1 MNKRNNTRKV
11 MVGNVQIGGQNK
23 VVIQSMT
30 NTKTHDVEA
39 TLTQIKQL
47 YQEGCEIVRIAV
59 LGKDDA
65 AVLKTIVERSPCP
78 LVADIHF
85 NYEFALIAA
94 DAGISKIRINPG
106 NIGSIENTKK
116 VVEKCLEKKIPI
128 RIGVNSGSLPLDLV
142 NKYGWTPKTMIE
154 SARRHIEILE
164 HVGFYDIIL
173 SLKATEPLMAI
184 EAYTL
189 ASQEWNYPLHLGITE
204 AGSHNTGTIKSCSG
218 LSPLLFNGIGD
229 TIRISLS
236 TDPIAEVEVAK
247 RMLNSLGLYDNIVD
261 VIACPTCGRLEYDLF
276 PVVKEL
282 EEYTKDLKIPLK
294 IAILGCVVNGLG
306 EAKQADLGIA
316 GGKNGG
322 IIFKKGKIY
331 KSCKQEDLVP
341 ELKLLI
347 DEYYQ
352 QWQQKKHSTII
363 KPFMIK

>member
-11 MVGNVQIGGQNK
+11 MVGNIQIGGQNK

-30 NTKTHDVEA
+30 NTKTHDIKA
-39 TLTQIKQL
+39 TLAQINQL
-47 YQEGCEIVRIAV
+47 YQEGCEIVRVAV

-65 AVLKTIVERSPCP
+65 AALKTIVEQAPCP

-85 NYEFALIAA
+85 NHEFALIAA

-116 VVEKCLEKKIPI
+116 VVAKCQEKKIPI

-142 NKYGWTPKTMIE
+142 NKYGWTPKAMIE

-164 HVGFYDIIL
+164 NLGFYDIIL
-173 SLKATEPLMAI
+173 SLKATEALMAI

-204 AGSHNTGTIKSCSG
+204 AGSYHTGTIKSCSG

-247 RMLNSLGLYDNIVD
+247 RMLNALGLYDNVVD

-276 PVVKEL
+276 PVVKEI
-282 EEYTKDLKIPLK
+282 EEYTKDMKFPLK
-294 IAILGCVVNGLG
+294 IAILGCVVNGPG

-331 KSCKQEDLVP
+331 KSCKQEELVP

-347 DEYYQ
+347 DEYHRD
-352 QWQQKKHSTII
+352 WQEKKVANKTNL
-363 KPFMIK
+363 

>member
-1 MNKRNNTRKV
+1 MTKREQTRKV
-11 MVGNVQIGGQNK
+11 YVGNIQIGGQNK

-30 NTKTHDVEA
+30 NTKTHDIAA
-39 TLTQIKQL
+39 TLQQINDL
-47 YQEGCEIVRIAV
+47 YNKGCEIVRVAV
-59 LGKDDA
+59 LGIDDA
-65 AVLKTIVERSPCP
+65 YALKELVAKSPCP

-85 NYEFALIAA
+85 NHEFALIAA

-106 NIGSIENTKK
+106 NIGKIENTRK
-116 VVEKCLEKKIPI
+116 VVEKCKEKKIPI

-142 NKYGWTPKTMIE
+142 EKYGWTPKAMIE

-164 HVGFYDIIL
+164 NEGFYDIIL

-204 AGSHNTGTIKSCSG
+204 AGSYQNGTIKSSAG
-218 LSPLLFNGIGD
+218 LSPLLLNGIGD

-236 TDPIAEVEVAK
+236 SDPINEIEVAK
-247 RMLNSLGLYDNIVD
+247 RLLNSLGLYDNIVD
-261 VIACPTCGRLEYDLF
+261 VVACPTCGRLEFDLF
-276 PVVKEL
+276 DVVHEVEEYVKEMNF
-282 EEYTKDLKIPLK
+282 PLK
-294 IAILGCVVNGLG
+294 IAILGCVVNGPG
-306 EAKQADLGIA
+306 EAKQADIGIA

-322 IIFKKGKIY
+322 IIFKKGKIF
-331 KSCKQEDLVP
+331 KSCPQDQLVS

-352 QWQQKKHSTII
+352 NWKTSQNINK
-363 KPFMIK
+363 